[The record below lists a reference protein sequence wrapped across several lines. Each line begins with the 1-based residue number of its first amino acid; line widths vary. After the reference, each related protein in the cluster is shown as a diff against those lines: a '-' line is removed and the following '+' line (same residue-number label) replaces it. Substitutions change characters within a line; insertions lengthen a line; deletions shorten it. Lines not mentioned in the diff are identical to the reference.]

1 MEIMMT
7 LEKAI
12 KTALEYENKV
22 RDTYVEFAGK
32 VTDPEGK
39 RVFEV
44 LGREEQEHIDYLE
57 SRLTEWQKS
66 GHLSETK
73 LDSVVPSKDTIAA
86 GVEKLDRHMDKRDFG
101 TERDMLRKALALEQ
115 ETSKF
120 YARMV
125 DEMGE
130 DGKLFARFLEIEE
143 GHQVI
148 VQAEI
153 DYLEKNGYFFDFQE
167 FTMEH

>member
-22 RDTYVEFAGK
+22 RDTYVEFAVK

-57 SRLTEWQKS
+57 
-66 GHLSETK
+66 
-73 LDSVVPSKDTIAA
+73 
-86 GVEKLDRHMDKRDFG
+86 
-101 TERDMLRKALALEQ
+101 
-115 ETSKF
+115 
-120 YARMV
+120 
-125 DEMGE
+125 
-130 DGKLFARFLEIEE
+130 
-143 GHQVI
+143 
-148 VQAEI
+148 
-153 DYLEKNGYFFDFQE
+153 KNGYFFDFQE